1 QNHLKWMGHSSTIMD
16 IQRVL
21 LSQQSNSQ
29 SCEVL
34 LVAKDGTSVRA
45 HLFVLSTCSDLM
57 RNLLVDLP
65 LGQEATVI
73 LPDIRGE
80 LLESMLSFIYMG
92 ETSLPSALLTEF
104 LEAINLLGIKSAI
117 SFETNPSAMNS
128 TTSNTAGAGSSIAA
142 GALAVEAAKS
152 ISGLQIANTAIME
165 EEEEDPSVVVGK
177 LDMSSTVLG
186 GNPQQQQQQ
195 EQIARPLE
203 YLDVYG
209 EQPKITYSIEHMGG
223 TTSGN
228 QYILT
233 ENTGTFTITQSA
245 SSVHKLGVPAGTTV
259 VDHHVAGV
267 SVAVAGGI
275 TEEDVDADVTDDHE
289 ESESQLIEEEYVT
302 SAEPLIEMS
311 GDADVDMGEEALH
324 EEDAGEEE
332 DEEELLDVKPRKSQ
346 LDMKM
351 LKANVVRQRSPS
363 MKPSKKAM
371 TKQHQQCAAFKK
383 ELKDDINDALDLAAD
398 AVLHEGLSLQKAADR
413 FDISKTVLWRRVRS
427 NPAYM
432 RIKREKPSLAEAYE
446 RLKNGDSLKSISQDL
461 RIPMST
467 LHRHKVRLA
476 AQGRL
481 PDFVACRRRDSTPK
495 DELRDKLAKAVHAC
509 INGGMSQNHAAN
521 LFEIPK
527 STLWRHLQRRVTEA
541 ERKVKEEQEDD
552 DEEDA
557 LN

>member
-1 QNHLKWMGHSSTIMD
+1 ME

-21 LSQQSNSQ
+21 LSQQSSNQ

-65 LGQEATVI
+65 VGQEATVI

-117 SFETNPSAMNS
+117 SFETNPTSM
-128 TTSNTAGAGSSIAA
+128 TTSNITGAM
-142 GALAVEAAKS
+142 AVEAAKS
-152 ISGLQIANTAIME
+152 ISGLQIANTSIME
-165 EEEEDPSVVVGK
+165 EEEEDANVVVGK
-177 LDMSSTVLG
+177 LEMANTVL
-186 GNPQQQQQQ
+186 GNPQQTQ
-195 EQIARPLE
+195 EQVARPLE
-203 YLDVYG
+203 FLDVYG
-209 EQPKITYSIEHMGG
+209 DQPKITYSIEHMGG

-245 SSVHKLGVPAGTTV
+245 SSVNKLGVPAGTAV
-259 VDHHVAGV
+259 VEHVSGVNVGV
-267 SVAVAGGI
+267 SGEIAD
-275 TEEDVDADVTDDHE
+275 EDVEADVTDDHD

-302 SAEPLIEMS
+302 SAGPLIEMS
-311 GDADVDMGEEALH
+311 TDADADMAEEAMH
-324 EEDAGEEE
+324 EEDAGDDE
-332 DEEELLDVKPRKSQ
+332 DEDEILDVKPRKSQ

-351 LKANVVRQRSPS
+351 LKTRVRQRSPS
-363 MKPSKKAM
+363 SKASKKAM
-371 TKQHQQCAAFKK
+371 TKQHQQCVALKREF
-383 ELKDDINDALDLAAD
+383 KDDINDALDLAAE

-432 RIKREKPSLAEAYE
+432 RIKREKPSLSEAYE
-446 RLKNGDSLKSISQDL
+446 RLKRGDSLKSISQDL

-476 AQGRL
+476 GEGRL

-509 INGGMSQNHAAN
+509 INQGMSQNHAAN

-541 ERKVKEEQEDD
+541 EQKVKEEQEDD

>member
-1 QNHLKWMGHSSTIMD
+1 MD

-21 LSQQSNSQ
+21 LHQQSNNQ

-34 LVAKDGTSVRA
+34 LVAKDGISVRA

-65 LGQEATVI
+65 TGQEATVI

-92 ETSLPSALLTEF
+92 ETSLPSALLSEF

-117 SFETNPSAMNS
+117 SFETNPIAMTS
-128 TTSNTAGAGSSIAA
+128 TDVISGAMAI
-142 GALAVEAAKS
+142 EAAKS
-152 ISGLQIANTAIME
+152 ISGLQIANASLVEE
-165 EEEEDPSVVVGK
+165 EEEEDAGAVVGK
-177 LDMSSTVLG
+177 LQMDNTVLA
-186 GNPQQQQQQ
+186 NPQQQQHHDQQ
-195 EQIARPLE
+195 QGRTLE
-203 YLDVYG
+203 FLDVYSD
-209 EQPKITYSIEHMGG
+209 QPKITYSIEHMGG
-223 TTSGN
+223 TSNGN

-245 SSVHKLGVPAGTTV
+245 SSVNKLGDTV
-259 VDHHVAGV
+259 NPVMDTATHSGELVDDEV
-267 SVAVAGGI
+267 
-275 TEEDVDADVTDDHE
+275 EADVTDDHD
-289 ESESQLIEEEYVT
+289 ESESQLIEEEYGA
-302 SAEPLIEMS
+302 SADPLIEIS
-311 GDADVDMGEEALH
+311 ADADADADMTEDVMH
-324 EEDAGEEE
+324 EVGAGDEEE
-332 DEEELLDVKPRKSQ
+332 DDEELLDVKPRKSH
-346 LDMKM
+346 LDIKM
-351 LKANVVRQRSPS
+351 LKTKVRQRATPT
-363 MKPSKKAM
+363 KAASKKAI
-371 TKQHQQCAAFKK
+371 TKQHQEHVALKR
-383 ELKDDINDALDLAAD
+383 ELKEDINDALDLAAD

-432 RIKREKPSLAEAYE
+432 RIKREKPSLSEAYE

-461 RIPMST
+461 HIPMST

-481 PDFVACRRRDSTPK
+481 PDSVACRRRDSTPK
-495 DELRDKLAKAVHAC
+495 DELRDKLAKALHAC
-509 INGGMSQNHAAN
+509 ISGGMSQNHAAN

-541 ERKVKEEQEDD
+541 ERKVKEEQEED
-552 DEEDA
+552 DEEDG

>member
-1 QNHLKWMGHSSTIMD
+1 MNHLKWMGHSSTIMD

-21 LSQQSNSQ
+21 LHQQSNNQ
-29 SCEVL
+29 QCEVL
-34 LVAKDGTSVRA
+34 LVAKDGISVRA

-65 LGQEATVI
+65 AGQEATVI

-117 SFETNPSAMNS
+117 SFETNPTAM
-128 TTSNTAGAGSSIAA
+128 TTSNVISGAM
-142 GALAVEAAKS
+142 AVEAAKS
-152 ISGLQIANTAIME
+152 ISGLHIANTALMEE
-165 EEEEDPSVVVGK
+165 EEEEDPSAVVGK
-177 LDMSSTVLG
+177 LEVGNAVLA
-186 GNPQQQQQQ
+186 NPQQQHEQ
-195 EQIARPLE
+195 EGRTLE
-203 YLDVYG
+203 FLDVYG

-223 TTSGN
+223 TSSGN

-245 SSVHKLGVPAGTTV
+245 SSVAKLGVAGSSAV
-259 VDHHVAGV
+259 VD
-267 SVAVAGGI
+267 SVATGELG
-275 TEEDVDADVTDDHE
+275 DDDAEAENTDEQD
-289 ESESQLIEEEYVT
+289 ESESQLIEEEYVG
-302 SAEPLIEMS
+302 SGDPLIEMS
-311 GDADVDMGEEALH
+311 ADADVDLH
-324 EEDAGEEE
+324 EDGMQEGEPGDEEE
-332 DEEELLDVKPRKSQ
+332 DDELLDVKPRKVH

-351 LKANVVRQRSPS
+351 LKTKARQRPMSA
-363 MKPSKKAM
+363 KVTKKTM
-371 TKQHQQCAAFKK
+371 TKQYQQHAALKK
-383 ELKDDINDALDLAAD
+383 ESKDDINDALDLAAA

-413 FDISKTVLWRRVRS
+413 YDISKTVLWRRVRS

-432 RIKREKPSLAEAYE
+432 RIKREKPSLSEAYE

-461 RIPMST
+461 HIPMST

-541 ERKVKEEQEDD
+541 ERKVKEEQEE
-552 DEEDA
+552 DEDEDV

>member
-1 QNHLKWMGHSSTIMD
+1 NHLKWMGHSSTIMD

-21 LSQQSNSQ
+21 LDQQSNNQ
-29 SCEVL
+29 QCEVL
-34 LVAKDGTSVRA
+34 LVAKDGISVRA

-117 SFETNPSAMNS
+117 SFETNPTAMS
-128 TTSNTAGAGSSIAA
+128 TASVVSGAM
-142 GALAVEAAKS
+142 AVEAAKS
-152 ISGLQIANTAIME
+152 ISGLHIANTTLLHEEE
-165 EEEEDPSVVVGK
+165 EEEEDVSNVVVGK
-177 LDMSSTVLG
+177 LEVGNTVLTDPQQ
-186 GNPQQQQQQ
+186 NQQQQQQ
-195 EQIARPLE
+195 EF
-203 YLDVYG
+203 LDVYSD
-209 EQPKITYSIEHMGG
+209 QPKITYSIEHMGG
-223 TTSGN
+223 TSSGN

-245 SSVHKLGVPAGTTV
+245 GSVTKLAAGSTTV
-259 VDHHVAGV
+259 VD
-267 SVAVAGGI
+267 AVTCDELTVHDDA
-275 TEEDVDADVTDDHE
+275 DADVDDAEHD
-289 ESESQLIEEEYVT
+289 ESESHLIEEHYVP
-302 SAEPLIEMS
+302 SGGPLIEMS
-311 GDADVDMGEEALH
+311 GDADVDMT
-324 EEDAGEEE
+324 EDAMHEDEAGEE
-332 DEEELLDVKPRKSQ
+332 DEEEEELMDVKPRKSQ
-346 LDMKM
+346 LDFK
-351 LKANVVRQRSPS
+351 LVKTRVQQRQQSGAKA
-363 MKPSKKAM
+363 SKKTM
-371 TKQHQQCAAFKK
+371 TKQHQQFAALKK
-383 ELKDDINDALDLAAD
+383 EIKDDINDALELAAV

-432 RIKREKPSLAEAYE
+432 RIKKEKPSLSEAYE
-446 RLKNGDSLKSISQDL
+446 RLKNGDSLKSISLDL

-481 PDFVACRRRDSTPK
+481 PDTVACRRRDSTPK
-495 DELRDKLAKAVHAC
+495 DELREKLAKAVHAC

-541 ERKVKEEQEDD
+541 ERKVKEEQEE
-552 DEEDA
+552 DEEEDI
-557 LN
+557 LS

>member
-1 QNHLKWMGHSSTIMD
+1 NHLKWMGHSSTIMD

-21 LSQQSNSQ
+21 LNQQSNNQ
-29 SCEVL
+29 QCEVL
-34 LVAKDGTSVRA
+34 LVARDGISVRA

-65 LGQEATVI
+65 VGQEATVI

-117 SFETNPSAMNS
+117 SFETNPTAMS
-128 TTSNTAGAGSSIAA
+128 TAGVVS
-142 GALAVEAAKS
+142 GAMAVEAAKS
-152 ISGLQIANTAIME
+152 ISGLHIANTTLLPEEE
-165 EEEEDPSVVVGK
+165 EEEEDVSNVVVGK
-177 LDMSSTVLG
+177 LEVGNTVLADAQHS
-186 GNPQQQQQQ
+186 QQQQQDGG
-195 EQIARPLE
+195 RSLE
-203 YLDVYG
+203 FLDVYSD
-209 EQPKITYSIEHMGG
+209 QPKITYSIEHMGG
-223 TTSGN
+223 TSSGN

-245 SSVHKLGVPAGTTV
+245 SSVTKLGAATTV
-259 VDHHVAGV
+259 VD
-267 SVAVAGGI
+267 AVTGDELAV
-275 TEEDVDADVTDDHE
+275 EDAEADVDDADHD
-289 ESESQLIEEEYVT
+289 ESESHLIEEHYVP
-302 SAEPLIEMS
+302 SAGPLIEM
-311 GDADVDMGEEALH
+311 GADADVEMNEDAMH
-324 EEDAGEEE
+324 EEDVGDEDDD
-332 DEEELLDVKPRKSQ
+332 DEELMDIKPRKSQ
-346 LDMKM
+346 LD
-351 LKANVVRQRSPS
+351 LKLVKTRVQQRQQPAA
-363 MKPSKKAM
+363 KASKKTM
-371 TKQHQQCAAFKK
+371 TKQHQQFAALKK
-383 ELKDDINDALDLAAD
+383 EIKDDINDALELAAV

-432 RIKREKPSLAEAYE
+432 RIKKEKPSLSEAYE

-481 PDFVACRRRDSTPK
+481 PEFVSCRRRDSTPK
-495 DELRDKLAKAVHAC
+495 DELREKLAKAVHAC

-541 ERKVKEEQEDD
+541 ERKVKEEQEED
-552 DEEDA
+552 DEEDI
-557 LN
+557 LS

>member
-1 QNHLKWMGHSSTIMD
+1 MNHLKWMGHSSTIMD

-21 LSQQSNSQ
+21 LNQQSNNQ
-29 SCEVL
+29 QCEVL
-34 LVAKDGTSVRA
+34 LVAKDGISVRA

-65 LGQEATVI
+65 VGQEATVI

-117 SFETNPSAMNS
+117 SFETNPTAISTASVVSGAM
-128 TTSNTAGAGSSIAA
+128 
-142 GALAVEAAKS
+142 AVEAAKS
-152 ISGLQIANTAIME
+152 ISGLHIANTTLMQEEDE
-165 EEEEDPSVVVGK
+165 EEEEVANVVVGK
-177 LDMSSTVLG
+177 MEVSNNVL
-186 GNPQQQQQQ
+186 NDPQQQQQQ
-195 EQIARPLE
+195 SQQQHQQQDGARSLE
-203 YLDVYG
+203 FLDVYSD
-209 EQPKITYSIEHMGG
+209 QPKITYSIEHMGG
-223 TTSGN
+223 TSSGN

-245 SSVHKLGVPAGTTV
+245 SSVTKLAGATTV
-259 VDHHVAGV
+259 VD
-267 SVAVAGGI
+267 AVTGDELAVDDA
-275 TEEDVDADVTDDHE
+275 EADVDDGEHD
-289 ESESQLIEEEYVT
+289 ESESHLIEEHYVP
-302 SAEPLIEMS
+302 SAGPLIEMT
-311 GDADVDMGEEALH
+311 GDADVEMTEDAMH
-324 EEDAGEEE
+324 EEDVGDVEDEEE
-332 DEEELLDVKPRKSQ
+332 DEELMDVKPRKSQ
-346 LDMKM
+346 LD
-351 LKANVVRQRSPS
+351 LKLVKTRVQQRPQPAA
-363 MKPSKKAM
+363 KASKKTM
-371 TKQHQQCAAFKK
+371 TKQHQQFAALKK
-383 ELKDDINDALDLAAD
+383 EIKDDINDALELAAV

-432 RIKREKPSLAEAYE
+432 RIKKEKPSLSEAYE

-481 PDFVACRRRDSTPK
+481 PEFVACRRRDSTPK
-495 DELRDKLAKAVHAC
+495 DELREKLAKAVHAC

-541 ERKVKEEQEDD
+541 ERKVKEEQEED
-552 DEEDA
+552 DEEDI
-557 LN
+557 LS

>member
-1 QNHLKWMGHSSTIMD
+1 MGHSSTIMD

-21 LSQQSNSQ
+21 LSQQSNNQ

-65 LGQEATVI
+65 VGQEATVI

-117 SFETNPSAMNS
+117 SFETNPTSM
-128 TTSNTAGAGSSIAA
+128 TTSNISGAM
-142 GALAVEAAKS
+142 AVEAAKS
-152 ISGLQIANTAIME
+152 ISGLQIANTSIME
-165 EEEEDPSVVVGK
+165 EEEEDANVVVGK
-177 LDMSSTVLG
+177 LEMANTVL
-186 GNPQQQQQQ
+186 GNPQQPQ
-195 EQIARPLE
+195 EF
-203 YLDVYG
+203 LDVYSD
-209 EQPKITYSIEHMGG
+209 QPKITYSIEHMGG

-245 SSVHKLGVPAGTTV
+245 SSVNKLGVPAGTAV
-259 VDHHVAGV
+259 VEHVGGV
-267 SVAVAGGI
+267 SVGVAGEI
-275 TEEDVDADVTDDHE
+275 ADEDVEAEVTDDHD

-302 SAEPLIEMS
+302 SGGPLIEMS
-311 GDADVDMGEEALH
+311 TDADVDMAEEAMH
-324 EEDAGEEE
+324 EEDAEEDD
-332 DEEELLDVKPRKSQ
+332 DEEEMLDVKPRKSQ

-351 LKANVVRQRSPS
+351 LKTRVRQRSPS
-363 MKPSKKAM
+363 SKASKKIM
-371 TKQHQQCAAFKK
+371 TKQHQQCAALKK
-383 ELKDDINDALDLAAD
+383 EFKDDINDALELAAD

-413 FDISKTVLWRRVRS
+413 YDISKTVLWRRVRS

-461 RIPMST
+461 KIPMST

-509 INGGMSQNHAAN
+509 INQGMSQNHAAN

-541 ERKVKEEQEDD
+541 EQKVKEEQEDD

>member
-1 QNHLKWMGHSSTIMD
+1 MNNLKWMGHSSTIMD

-21 LSQQSNSQ
+21 LNQQSSNE

-34 LVAKDGTSVRA
+34 LVAKDGISVRA

-65 LGQEATVI
+65 VGQEATVI

-92 ETSLPSALLTEF
+92 ETSLSSALLTEF

-117 SFETNPSAMNS
+117 SFETNPTAM
-128 TTSNTAGAGSSIAA
+128 TTTNVVTGAM
-142 GALAVEAAKS
+142 AVEAAKS
-152 ISGLQIANTAIME
+152 ISGLHIANTALME
-165 EEEEDPSVVVGK
+165 EEEEEEDGNVVVGK
-177 LDMSSTVLG
+177 LEVGNSVLTDH
-186 GNPQQQQQQ
+186 PQQSQQQDG
-195 EQIARPLE
+195 RSLE
-203 YLDVYG
+203 FLDVYTD
-209 EQPKITYSIEHMGG
+209 QPKITYSIEHMGG
-223 TTSGN
+223 TSSGN

-245 SSVHKLGVPAGTTV
+245 SSVTKLGGTV
-259 VDHHVAGV
+259 VDHVTG
-267 SVAVAGGI
+267 SELAVDDG
-275 TEEDVDADVTDDHE
+275 EADVIDDHE
-289 ESESQLIEEEYVT
+289 ESESHLIEEDYVPT
-302 SAEPLIEMS
+302 AGPLIEM
-311 GDADVDMGEEALH
+311 GADADADVDMTEDVMH

-332 DEEELLDVKPRKSQ
+332 EEEELLDVKPRKSQ
-346 LDMKM
+346 LDMKI
-351 LKANVVRQRSPS
+351 LRTKVQPRSTTSKA
-363 MKPSKKAM
+363 SKKTM
-371 TKQHQQCAAFKK
+371 TKQHQQYAELKK
-383 ELKDDINDALDLAAD
+383 EIKDDINDALELAAD

-413 FDISKTVLWRRVRS
+413 YDISKTVLWRRVRS

-432 RIKREKPSLAEAYE
+432 RIKREKPSLSEAYE

-461 RIPMST
+461 SIPMST

-481 PDFVACRRRDSTPK
+481 PEFVACRRRDSTPK

-509 INGGMSQNHAAN
+509 VNGGMSQNHAAN

-541 ERKVKEEQEDD
+541 ERKVKEEQEEE
-552 DEEDA
+552 DEEDT

>member
-1 QNHLKWMGHSSTIMD
+1 MNHLKWMGHSSTIMD

-21 LSQQSNSQ
+21 LHQQSNNQ
-29 SCEVL
+29 QCEVL
-34 LVAKDGTSVRA
+34 LVAKDGISVRA

-65 LGQEATVI
+65 AGQEATVI

-117 SFETNPSAMNS
+117 SFETNPTAM
-128 TTSNTAGAGSSIAA
+128 TTSNVISGAM
-142 GALAVEAAKS
+142 AVEAAKS
-152 ISGLQIANTAIME
+152 ISGLHIANTALME
-165 EEEEDPSVVVGK
+165 EEEEEDASAVVGK
-177 LDMSSTVLG
+177 LEVGNAVLA
-186 GNPQQQQQQ
+186 NPQQQHEQ
-195 EQIARPLE
+195 EGRTLE
-203 YLDVYG
+203 FLDVYG

-223 TTSGN
+223 TSSGN

-245 SSVHKLGVPAGTTV
+245 SSVAKLGVAGSSAV
-259 VDHHVAGV
+259 VE
-267 SVAVAGGI
+267 SVATGEMG
-275 TEEDVDADVTDDHE
+275 DDDAEAENTDEQD
-289 ESESQLIEEEYVT
+289 ESESQLIEEEYVG
-302 SAEPLIEMS
+302 SGDPLIEMTA
-311 GDADVDMGEEALH
+311 DADVDMHEDGMHEGEPG
-324 EEDAGEEE
+324 DEEE
-332 DEEELLDVKPRKSQ
+332 DDELLDVKPRKVH
-346 LDMKM
+346 LDMNM
-351 LKANVVRQRSPS
+351 IKAKARQRPMSA
-363 MKPSKKAM
+363 KVTKKTM
-371 TKQHQQCAAFKK
+371 TKQYQQHAALKK
-383 ELKDDINDALDLAAD
+383 ESKDDINDALDLAAA

-413 FDISKTVLWRRVRS
+413 YDISKTVLWRRVRS

-432 RIKREKPSLAEAYE
+432 RIKREKPSLSEAYE

-461 RIPMST
+461 HIPMST

-476 AQGRL
+476 EQGRL

-541 ERKVKEEQEDD
+541 ERKVKEEQEE
-552 DEEDA
+552 DEDEDV

>member
-1 QNHLKWMGHSSTIMD
+1 MGHSSTIMD

-21 LSQQSNSQ
+21 LHQQSNNQ
-29 SCEVL
+29 QCEVL
-34 LVAKDGTSVRA
+34 LVAKDGISVRA

-65 LGQEATVI
+65 AGQEATVI

-117 SFETNPSAMNS
+117 SFETNPTAM
-128 TTSNTAGAGSSIAA
+128 TTSNVISGAM
-142 GALAVEAAKS
+142 AVEAAKS
-152 ISGLQIANTAIME
+152 ISGLHIANTALME
-165 EEEEDPSVVVGK
+165 EEEEEDASAVVGK
-177 LDMSSTVLG
+177 LEVGNAVLA
-186 GNPQQQQQQ
+186 NPQQQHEQ
-195 EQIARPLE
+195 EGRTLE
-203 YLDVYG
+203 FLDVYG

-223 TTSGN
+223 TSSGN

-245 SSVHKLGVPAGTTV
+245 SSVAKLGVVGSSAV
-259 VDHHVAGV
+259 VE
-267 SVAVAGGI
+267 SVATGEMG
-275 TEEDVDADVTDDHE
+275 DDDAEAENTDEQD
-289 ESESQLIEEEYVT
+289 ESESQLIEEEYVG
-302 SAEPLIEMS
+302 SGDPLIEMTA
-311 GDADVDMGEEALH
+311 DADVDMHEDGMHEGEPG
-324 EEDAGEEE
+324 DEEE
-332 DEEELLDVKPRKSQ
+332 DDELLDVKPRKVH
-346 LDMKM
+346 LDMNM
-351 LKANVVRQRSPS
+351 IKAKARQRPMSA
-363 MKPSKKAM
+363 KVTKKTM
-371 TKQHQQCAAFKK
+371 TKQYQQHAALKK
-383 ELKDDINDALDLAAD
+383 ESKDDINDALDLAAA

-413 FDISKTVLWRRVRS
+413 YDISKTVLWRRVRS

-432 RIKREKPSLAEAYE
+432 RIKREKPSLSEAYE

-461 RIPMST
+461 HIPMST

-476 AQGRL
+476 EQGRL

-541 ERKVKEEQEDD
+541 ERKVKEEQEE
-552 DEEDA
+552 DEDEDV